1 MRILALFLLALSGA
15 GAAGRVE
22 GALGGLAAQESYLP
36 LREGARW
43 TYEVEDRSPGA
54 AEPLKDV
61 TAFVG
66 AAREIGDASWIEVAR
81 FLGYDK
87 AFLRATDQS
96 IEFRLEAEENAPA
109 LTLLKMPAKPGESWT
124 GKLAADELRF
134 TVAGEELLEIGSRRE
149 KALRVTF
156 GVSKPDL
163 HAGHAA
169 TKGDLWFAA
178 GRGLVRA
185 QVTTDLDCHSAAT
198 KVYRLKP

>member
-1 MRILALFLLALSGA
+1 MRILALLLLALSE
-15 GAAGRVE
+15 AGRVE
-22 GALGGLAAQESYLP
+22 GDSYLP

-66 AAREIGDASWIEVAR
+66 AAREIGDASWVEVAQ
-81 FLGYDK
+81 FLGYEK
-87 AFLRATDQS
+87 SFLRATDAA
-96 IEFRLEAEENAPA
+96 IEFRLEAEANAPI
-109 LTLLKMPAKPGESWT
+109 LTLLKLPAKPGDSWI
-124 GKLAADELRF
+124 GKLSVDELKF
-134 TVAGEELLEIGSRRE
+134 TVADEELLESGARRE
-149 KALRVTF
+149 KALRVAF
-156 GVSKPDL
+156 EVAKPAL

-185 QVTTDLDCHSAAT
+185 QVTTDLDCHSAST
-198 KVYRLKP
+198 QVYRLKP